1 MERRIDNLKPKFLKQ
16 FDNYLLEN
24 HPLVWMSKIHYVATF
39 TVVVYFMFSIQIFV
53 GSANLANASDIEFLP
68 IISIFFVLPVL
79 GYWVYHLYVS
89 NISKNFG
96 TQIKNFYAK
105 QLMLIFL
112 GTTMILSIPS
122 FIFYAQTTKY
132 LLTISR
138 AEIENDMFILNSGNA
153 YFPSNAYDYGLTNS
167 DENYTTPNY
176 PKGMWP
182 VEFHYQGSNP
192 FSAYNY
198 YNGSNTEQNFLI
210 KKAPTNKERKKRIN
224 DYVKTMEKYG
234 ITLDAQLSYLE
245 AKKYT
250 MASLKTVGNYNY
262 EFNSQKY
269 EVTQD
274 LNMLQSLTTFKH
286 FMFLN
291 PTFAIL
297 LSAFMFISIAI
308 ALAIEQKFISVILS
322 AVLILLSMVIAGLL
336 MGLLTIAK
344 IYDDSAIG
352 TVFLGYLV
360 VLLVLS
366 GNQTRKMRVKQ
377 MFTNIAAASN
387 IFTVLL
393 IPVILITFAVVML
406 ETTHPDFGPIKEE
419 IFAFLLFAGST
430 VLQTAYYL
438 AQSKNSRMI
447 AATPRKS

>member
-1 MERRIDNLKPKFLKQ
+1 MERRIDHLKPKFLKQ

-24 HPLVWMSKIHYVATF
+24 HPLIWMSKIHYVATF
-39 TVVVYFMFSIQIFV
+39 TAVVYFMFSIQIFV
-53 GSANLANASDIEFLP
+53 GSVNLANASNIESLP
-68 IISIFFVLPVL
+68 ILSIFFALPVL
-79 GYWVYHLYVS
+79 GYWIYQLYIA

-96 TQIKNFYAK
+96 AHIKNFYAK
-105 QLMLIFL
+105 QLALIFL
-112 GTTMILSIPS
+112 GTSMILSIPS

-132 LLTISR
+132 LLTVS
-138 AEIENDMFILNSGNA
+138 ASNIENDMFILNSGNA
-153 YFPSNAYDYGLTNS
+153 YFPSNAHDYGLVN
-167 DENYTTPNY
+167 DENYTTTPNY
-176 PKGMWP
+176 PDGMWP
-182 VEFHYQGSNP
+182 VEYHYQGGSP
-192 FSAYNY
+192 FFSWNIHDKTYPD
-198 YNGSNTEQNFLI
+198 QNFKI
-210 KKAPTNKERKKRIN
+210 NEAPTEKERKKRIN
-224 DYVKTMEKYG
+224 KYVETIKKYG
-234 ITLDAQLSYLE
+234 VTLEAELSYKA

-262 EFNSQKY
+262 EFDSQKY
-269 EVTQD
+269 EVAQD
-274 LNMLQSLTTFKH
+274 LNMLQKLSTFKH

-308 ALAIEQKFISVILS
+308 ALAIEQKFISVVLS
-322 AVLILLSMVIAGLL
+322 AILILLSMLVAGLL

-344 IYDDSAIG
+344 INDDSTVG

-360 VLLVLS
+360 VLLVLN

-406 ETTHPDFGPIKEE
+406 ETTRPDFGPIKEE
-419 IFAFLLFAGST
+419 IFAFLLFTGST

-438 AQSKNSRMI
+438 AQSKNSRLI